1 MVTSKVIHLN
11 QKDSNNAL
19 SFFHFEGNMAKRQ
32 EKQERQPQ
40 ITLSSN
46 RLRVRIDDLDVISPL
61 TDNQKV
67 FFDYYK
73 QEEQFM
79 LLHGVA
85 GTGKTYIALY
95 KALEEV
101 LDKSSSYQKVVI
113 VRSVVPSRE
122 IGHLPGDEKE
132 KSEVYQQPYMEICH
146 NLFHRS
152 DAYQRLQE
160 QGAIQFLTTSFLRGV
175 TLDNTIVLVDECQN
189 LNDCEINT
197 IMTRVGTN
205 SKIIFCGDFRQTD
218 LNKKHDMSGLK
229 KFMSI
234 AKMMPSFKLIEFSVN
249 DIVRSEIV
257 KQYILARLQ
266 YEETHAQG

>member
-1 MVTSKVIHLN
+1 MSASKVIHFN
-11 QKDSNNAL
+11 RKGSRSSL
-19 SFFHFEGNMAKRQ
+19 SFFISEGNMAKRQ
-32 EKQERQPQ
+32 EKQDRQPQ

-46 RLRVRIDDLDVISPL
+46 RLKIRIDDMDVISPL
-61 TDNQKV
+61 TDNQKT
-67 FFDYYK
+67 FFDCYK
-73 QEEQFM
+73 QGEQFM

-101 LDKSSSYQKVVI
+101 LDKSTTYQRVVI
-113 VRSVVPSRE
+113 VRSIVPSRE

-146 NLFHRS
+146 NLFNRT

-175 TLDNTIVLVDECQN
+175 TLDDTIVIVDECQN

-197 IMTRVGTN
+197 IMTRVGMN

-229 KFMSI
+229 KFITI
-234 AKMMPSFKLIEFSVN
+234 AKMMPSFKLIEYTVD

-257 KQYILARLQ
+257 KQYILARLK
-266 YEETHAQG
+266 YEETHA